1 MLNKSLKDMFLNTCL
16 STIYSGVKMSE
27 DMIGKA
33 FVKEVLAVPV
43 EGGGDVFVYEVEN
56 RSDDLLFDDF
66 YIATFDDT
74 SNEIVWGVGYSIK
87 DTLEDA
93 KRNWDREEGDEYPNP
108 FREALEAM
116 EKIEPEDLVG
126 EVTVKEVL
134 NVPVKDGSVFV
145 YKIENDNDNLLFQD
159 FYIAT
164 FDNLSTEVIWG
175 AGTTPLD
182 AIKDAERVWD
192 REPDDEYPNPFREAL
207 EKFKE
212 EERRELLQNY

>member
-1 MLNKSLKDMFLNTCL
+1 
-16 STIYSGVKMSE
+16 MSE

-56 RSDDLLFDDF
+56 RSDYLLFDNF

-74 SNEIVWGVGYSIK
+74 SSEIVWGVGYNIK
-87 DTLEDA
+87 DALEDA
-93 KRNWDREEGDEYPNP
+93 ERNWDREGDEYPNP

-116 EKIEPEDLVG
+116 EKMEPEDLVG

-145 YKIENDNDNLLFQD
+145 YKIENDDNNLLFQD

-164 FDNLSTEVIWG
+164 FDNLSNEVIWG

-182 AIKDAERVWD
+182 AIKDAERNWD
-192 REPDDEYPNPFREAL
+192 REGDEYPNPFREAL

>member
-1 MLNKSLKDMFLNTCL
+1 
-16 STIYSGVKMSE
+16 MSE

-56 RSDDLLFDDF
+56 RSDYLLFDNF

-74 SNEIVWGVGYSIK
+74 SSEIVWGVGHNIK
-87 DTLEDA
+87 DALEDA
-93 KRNWDREEGDEYPNP
+93 ERNWDREGDEYPNP

-116 EKIEPEDLVG
+116 EKMEPEDLVG

-134 NVPVKDGSVFV
+134 NVPVKDGNVFV
-145 YKIENDNDNLLFQD
+145 YKIENDDNNLLFQD

-164 FDNLSTEVIWG
+164 FDNLSNEVIWG

-182 AIKDAERVWD
+182 AIKDAERNWD
-192 REPDDEYPNPFREAL
+192 REGDEYPNPFREAL

>member
-1 MLNKSLKDMFLNTCL
+1 
-16 STIYSGVKMSE
+16 MSE
-27 DMIGKA
+27 NMIGKA

-56 RSDDLLFDDF
+56 RSDDLLFDNF

-74 SNEIVWGVGYSIK
+74 SSEIVWGVGHSIK
-87 DTLEDA
+87 DALENA
-93 KRNWDREEGDEYPNP
+93 ERNWDREGDEYPNP
-108 FREALEAM
+108 FREALETM
-116 EKIEPEDLVG
+116 EKMEPEDLVG

-134 NVPVKDGSVFV
+134 NVPVKDGNVFV

-164 FDNLSTEVIWG
+164 FDNLSNEVIWG

-182 AIKDAERVWD
+182 AIKDAERNWD
-192 REPDDEYPNPFREAL
+192 REGDEYPNPFREAL
-207 EKFKE
+207 ENLNE
-212 EERRELLQNY
+212 EGNNVLFNY